1 MKQTDPIPFEGIN
14 FWCDKCR
21 KLTQGL
27 GYMKKGR
34 GYCEAHYLKEFPEF
48 DTKKGKAFKN
58 TILEDI

>member
-1 MKQTDPIPFEGIN
+1 MKDG
-14 FWCDKCR
+14 K
-21 KLTQGL
+21 
-27 GYMKKGR
+27 